1 MASQPMAGR
10 DVSLLRARDG
20 GRWPTDIACGPAFL
34 VPLVAC
40 VLLGDRVP
48 MPAEVA
54 VLAVVA
60 AVAGYA
66 AAAPAGLLAVGC
78 SVLSFNGFRE
88 NGLGTLA
95 VHPRVDGPVALA
107 LLAAWAVAWATGRRR
122 PVSTGA

>member
-1 MASQPMAGR
+1 MASQGASPP
-10 DVSLLRARDG
+10 RARDG
-20 GRWPTDIACGPAFL
+20 RRWPTDLACGPAFL

-40 VLLGDRVP
+40 VLVGGRVP

-54 VLAVVA
+54 VLALVV
-60 AVAGYA
+60 AVAGYV
-66 AAAPAGLLAVGC
+66 AAAPAGLLAVAC

-95 VHPRVDGPVALA
+95 VHPGIDGPVALT
-107 LLAAWAVAWATGRRR
+107 LLAAWAVAWATGRQR